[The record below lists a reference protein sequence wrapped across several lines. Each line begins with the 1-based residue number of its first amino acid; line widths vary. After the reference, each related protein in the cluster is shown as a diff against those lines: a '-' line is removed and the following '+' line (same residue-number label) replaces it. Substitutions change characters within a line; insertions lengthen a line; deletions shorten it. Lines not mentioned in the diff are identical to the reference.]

1 MSGIT
6 PLNNVEINEALKS
19 ICPSF
24 RGVFSAD
31 NIPNQIDSGS
41 IICNLSRA
49 DEVGS
54 HFVTIIIKPKYVRYI
69 DTFGIPCQIDGINR
83 FLYQLN
89 RLVLYN
95 STQIQS
101 LKSSFCGY
109 FTMLFCLQND
119 HNCGN
124 GITFSDNLT
133 DNDQICIQYLSDCL
147 QHR

>member
-6 PLNNVEINEALKS
+6 PLNNVEINEALES

-54 HFVTIIIKPKYVRYI
+54 QFVTIIKKPNYVRNI
-69 DTFGIPCQIDGINR
+69 DMND
-83 FLYQLN
+83 
-89 RLVLYN
+89 LVC
-95 STQIQS
+95 IIMS
-101 LKSSFCGY
+101 L
-109 FTMLFCLQND
+109 L
-119 HNCGN
+119 
-124 GITFSDNLT
+124 
-133 DNDQICIQYLSDCL
+133 
-147 QHR
+147 